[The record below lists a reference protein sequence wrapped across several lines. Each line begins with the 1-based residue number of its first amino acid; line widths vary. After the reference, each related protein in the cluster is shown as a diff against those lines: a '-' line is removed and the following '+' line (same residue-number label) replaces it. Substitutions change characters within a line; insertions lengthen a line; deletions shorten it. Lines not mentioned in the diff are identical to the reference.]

1 MKRITKTTEH
11 TWQCPYCGFL
21 NDLQNTTC
29 EKCGSIRKG
38 DEVVQEITTSYT
50 NYEETT
56 TTTEG
61 NQPSNY
67 VIVNYTRITLIGIVA
82 ALLIIG
88 ALTFF
93 FSNRDTPV
101 NYNNENYT
109 VVSKE
114 WEYTVNI
121 GEFVEEKDL
130 TSFNKPPV
138 GAENIRTRQ
147 VQQSN
152 GWYKTEYM
160 YDYAD
165 WKVVK
170 TETISGSKDIP
181 TYKEYNVAEGEKIMS
196 STTARFSVTCMT
208 PSGRQVFT
216 VLESKWKTFTVD
228 KTYPASEFK

>member
-1 MKRITKTTEH
+1 MKRIIKTTEQK
-11 TWQCPYCGFL
+11 WKCQYCGYL
-21 NDLQNTTC
+21 NVLKNTTC
-29 EKCGSIRKG
+29 EKCSSIRKG
-38 DEVVQEITTSYT
+38 DEVVQEITT

-61 NQPSNY
+61 DKPSNY
-67 VIVNYTRITLIGIVA
+67 IIAVDYTRITIIVIAA

-88 ALTFF
+88 ALAFF
-93 FSNRDTPV
+93 FSSKAIPV
-101 NYNNENYT
+101 NDNNENYT
-109 VVSKE
+109 VVNKE
-114 WEYTVNI
+114 WQYTVSI

-130 TSFNKPPV
+130 TSFNKPPF
-138 GAENIRTRQ
+138 GAKNIRTRQ

-152 GWYKTEYM
+152 GWYKTEYV
-160 YDYAD
+160 YDFDD

-196 STTARFSVTCMT
+196 RTTARFSVTCMT

-216 VLESKWKTFTVD
+216 V
-228 KTYPASEFK
+228 

>member
-1 MKRITKTTEH
+1 MLASNMWPYNLATSSTILKMRYKSMKRITKTTEH

-138 GAENIRTRQ
+138 GAKNL
-147 VQQSN
+147 
-152 GWYKTEYM
+152 YKKRWSY
-160 YDYAD
+160 
-165 WKVVK
+165 
-170 TETISGSKDIP
+170 
-181 TYKEYNVAEGEKIMS
+181 
-196 STTARFSVTCMT
+196 
-208 PSGRQVFT
+208 
-216 VLESKWKTFTVD
+216 
-228 KTYPASEFK
+228 EFVSINF